1 MAFHKTNRRTGY
13 ELAAINNRTRERIF
27 VCMIRG
33 AKSRRIIANT
43 LLTTLPSGK
52 TRLDRVSE
60 MTGHKP
66 EEWKWAKKSAEGCTA
81 GEWSIIFTGRTG
93 LQVDQ
98 EGQGRSIYDDEH

>member
-1 MAFHKTNRRTGY
+1 MAFHQSNRRSGY
-13 ELAAINNRTRERIF
+13 ELAAINTKTRERIF
-27 VCMIRG
+27 ICMIRG
-33 AKSRRIIANT
+33 SKSRRIIANT

-66 EEWKWAKKSAEGCTA
+66 EEWKWAKTSADGCTA
-81 GEWSIIFTGRTG
+81 GEWSIRFTGRTG

-98 EGQGRSIYDDEH
+98 EGEGRSIYDNEH